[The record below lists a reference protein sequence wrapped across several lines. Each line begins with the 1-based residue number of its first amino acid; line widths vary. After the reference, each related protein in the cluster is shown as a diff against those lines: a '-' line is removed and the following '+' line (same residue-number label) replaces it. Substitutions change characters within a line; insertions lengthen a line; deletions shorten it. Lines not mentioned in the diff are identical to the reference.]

1 LFFFS
6 QGQEWANRGEDI
18 ISEVELDTLESQLF
32 AQVRSGDPE
41 MKIDDE
47 GRLRHANYPGAEG
60 SLFLGDVGDSLL
72 RCFGAHEPPRVIE
85 IPGFDQQRWKIV
97 VSDFE
102 MSVTIESRSYWG
114 FGLFSS
120 CFLNS
125 IHMTGPLNRR
135 ARLAFD
141 LCAAVG
147 RNPWE
152 GKWMGRFAKATGV
165 SASDEK
171 NAWDALIERGHSDL
185 VDSIDAIRSKAQT
198 LEKEMPTLAEEAPDG
213 WSGDLAGE
221 EIIAAFAECDI
232 ASDALH
238 DRSATGVERA
248 LSRAEAH
255 IIEADPRTEVSAQH
269 EGGDVLEEMAAI
281 EADDIDLSDTVLELE
296 ELPDESVRTHGAI
309 EMDEIPF
316 VDLSEEE

>member
-1 LFFFS
+1 
-6 QGQEWANRGEDI
+6 
-18 ISEVELDTLESQLF
+18 
-32 AQVRSGDPE
+32 
-41 MKIDDE
+41 MKVDDE

-102 MSVTIESRSYWG
+102 MRVTIESRSYWG

-125 IHMTGPLNRR
+125 IHMKGPLNRR

-152 GKWMGRFAKATGV
+152 SKWMGRFAKATGV
-165 SASDEK
+165 SASDER
-171 NAWDALIERGHSDL
+171 NAWDALIKRGHSDL
-185 VDSIDAIRSKAQT
+185 VDSIDVIRSNAQA
-198 LEKEMPTLAEEAPDG
+198 LEKELPTLAEEAPRG
-213 WSGDLAGE
+213 WDGDLARE
-221 EIIAAFAECDI
+221 EIRAAFEECDI

-238 DRSATGVERA
+238 DRA

-269 EGGDVLEEMAAI
+269 QGGDVLEEMAAI
-281 EADDIDLSDTVLELE
+281 EADDIDLSETILELE
-296 ELPDESVRTHGAI
+296 ELPKESVRTQGAI
-309 EMDEIPF
+309 ENDEIPF

>member
-1 LFFFS
+1 
-6 QGQEWANRGEDI
+6 
-18 ISEVELDTLESQLF
+18 
-32 AQVRSGDPE
+32 
-41 MKIDDE
+41 MKIDDDN
-47 GRLRHANYPGAEG
+47 RLRHANYPGAEG

-72 RCFGAHEPPRVIE
+72 RCFGVHEPPRVVE

-114 FGLFSS
+114 FGLFAS

-135 ARLAFD
+135 ARLTFD
-141 LCAAVG
+141 LCAALG

-152 GKWMGRFAKATGV
+152 AKWASRFAKATEV
-165 SASDEK
+165 SADDEK

-185 VDSIDAIRSKAQT
+185 ADSIDAVRSKAHA
-198 LEKEMPTLAEEAPDG
+198 LEKELPTLAEEAPDG
-213 WSGDLAGE
+213 WDGDLALE
-221 EIIAAFAECDI
+221 EIGAAFSECDV

-255 IIEADPRTEVSAQH
+255 IIEADPRTEVSAQF

-296 ELPDESVRTHGAI
+296 ELPEESLRTQDAI
-309 EMDEIPF
+309 GNDEIPF

>member
-1 LFFFS
+1 
-6 QGQEWANRGEDI
+6 
-18 ISEVELDTLESQLF
+18 
-32 AQVRSGDPE
+32 
-41 MKIDDE
+41 MKIDE
-47 GRLRHANYPGAEG
+47 SNRLRHANYPEAEG

-72 RCFGAHEPPRVIE
+72 RCFGVHEPPRVVE

-114 FGLFSS
+114 FGFFAS

-135 ARLAFD
+135 ARLTFD
-141 LCAAVG
+141 LCAALG

-152 GKWMGRFAKATGV
+152 AKWTSRFSKATEV
-165 SASDEK
+165 SADDEK

-185 VDSIDAIRSKAQT
+185 VDSIDAVRSKAHA
-198 LEKEMPTLAEEAPDG
+198 LEKELPTLAEEAPSG
-213 WSGDLAGE
+213 WDGDLALE
-221 EIIAAFAECDI
+221 EIGAAFSECDV

-296 ELPDESVRTHGAI
+296 ELPEESIRTQEAI
-309 EMDEIPF
+309 EIDEIPF

>member
-1 LFFFS
+1 MVK
-6 QGQEWANRGEDI
+6 
-18 ISEVELDTLESQLF
+18 SEPKEGVYIAGRDELDALESQLY
-32 AQVRSGDPE
+32 AQVRSGNPE

-47 GRLRHANYPGAEG
+47 GRLRHANHPGAEG
-60 SLFLGDVGDSLL
+60 RLFLGDVGDSLL
-72 RCFGAHEPPRVIE
+72 RCFGAHEPPRVTE
-85 IPGFDQQRWKIV
+85 IPGFDEQRWSIV

-120 CFLNS
+120 CYLNS
-125 IHMTGPLNRR
+125 IQMTGPLNRR
-135 ARLAFD
+135 ARIAFD
-141 LCAAVG
+141 LCAALG

-152 GKWMGRFAKATGV
+152 AKWVGRFAKATGV
-165 SASDEK
+165 SNTDERA
-171 NAWDALIERGHSDL
+171 AWEALIERGHADL
-185 VDSIDAIRSKAQT
+185 VDSIDVVRSRARA
-198 LEKEMPTLAEEAPDG
+198 LENELPVLGENAPDG
-213 WSGDLAGE
+213 WEGDLALE
-221 EIIAAFAECDI
+221 EIGAAYAECDV

-255 IIEADPRTEVSAQH
+255 IIEADPRTEVSAQY

-296 ELPDESVRTHGAI
+296 ALPEEAVRTQESI
-309 EMDEIPF
+309 EVEDIPF

>member
-1 LFFFS
+1 MVK
-6 QGQEWANRGEDI
+6 
-18 ISEVELDTLESQLF
+18 SEPKEGVYIAGRVELDALESHLY

-47 GRLRHANYPGAEG
+47 GRLRHTNHPGAEG
-60 SLFLGDVGDSLL
+60 RLFLGDVGDSLL
-72 RCFGAHEPPRVIE
+72 RCFGAHEPPRVTE
-85 IPGFDQQRWKIV
+85 IPGFDEQRWMIV

-120 CFLNS
+120 CYLNS
-125 IHMTGPLNRR
+125 IQMTGPLNRR
-135 ARLAFD
+135 ARIAFD
-141 LCAAVG
+141 LCAALG

-152 GKWMGRFAKATGV
+152 AKWVGRFAKATGV
-165 SASDEK
+165 SNTDERT
-171 NAWDALIERGHSDL
+171 AWEALIERGHEDL
-185 VDSIDAIRSKAQT
+185 VDSIDMVRSRAKA
-198 LEKEMPTLAEEAPDG
+198 LENELPLLGENAPDG
-213 WSGDLAGE
+213 WEGDVALE
-221 EIIAAFAECDI
+221 EIGAAYAECDV

-255 IIEADPRTEVSAQH
+255 IIEADPRTEVSAQY

-296 ELPDESVRTHGAI
+296 ALPEEAVRTQETI
-309 EMDEIPF
+309 KVEDIPF

>member
-1 LFFFS
+1 
-6 QGQEWANRGEDI
+6 
-18 ISEVELDTLESQLF
+18 
-32 AQVRSGDPE
+32 

-47 GRLRHANYPGAEG
+47 GRLRHANHPGAEG
-60 SLFLGDVGDSLL
+60 RLFLGDVGDSLL
-72 RCFGAHEPPRVIE
+72 RCFGAHEPPRVTE
-85 IPGFDQQRWKIV
+85 IPGFDEQRWSIV

-120 CFLNS
+120 CYLNS
-125 IHMTGPLNRR
+125 IQMTGPLNRR
-135 ARLAFD
+135 ARIAFD
-141 LCAAVG
+141 LCAALG

-152 GKWMGRFAKATGV
+152 AKWVGRFAKATGV
-165 SASDEK
+165 SNTDERA
-171 NAWDALIERGHSDL
+171 AWEALIERGHADL
-185 VDSIDAIRSKAQT
+185 VDSIDVVRSRARA
-198 LEKEMPTLAEEAPDG
+198 LENELPVLGENAPDG
-213 WSGDLAGE
+213 GGGDLALE
-221 EIIAAFAECDI
+221 EIGAAYAECDV

-255 IIEADPRTEVSAQH
+255 IIEADPRTEVSAQY

-296 ELPDESVRTHGAI
+296 ALPEEAVRTQDAI
-309 EMDEIPF
+309 KAEDIPF

>member
-1 LFFFS
+1 M
-6 QGQEWANRGEDI
+6 
-18 ISEVELDTLESQLF
+18 ESQLY

-41 MKIDDE
+41 MKIDGDD
-47 GRLRHANYPGAEG
+47 RLRHANHPGAEG

-114 FGLFSS
+114 FGLFAS

-141 LCAAVG
+141 LCAALG

-152 GKWMGRFAKATGV
+152 AKWASRFAKATEV
-165 SASDEK
+165 SSSDEK
-171 NAWDALIERGHSDL
+171 DAWGALLERGHADL
-185 VDSIDAIRSKAQT
+185 VDSIDAVRSKARA
-198 LEKEMPTLAEEAPDG
+198 LENKLPTLAEEAPERWD
-213 WSGDLAGE
+213 GDLALE
-221 EIIAAFAECDI
+221 EIGAAYAECDV

-248 LSRAEAH
+248 LARAEAH
-255 IIEADPRTEVSAQH
+255 IIEADPRTEVSAQY

-296 ELPDESVRTHGAI
+296 ELPEESVRTQEAI
-309 EMDEIPF
+309 EPDEIPF

>member
-1 LFFFS
+1 
-6 QGQEWANRGEDI
+6 
-18 ISEVELDTLESQLF
+18 
-32 AQVRSGDPE
+32 
-41 MKIDDE
+41 MKIDSE
-47 GRLRHANYPGAEG
+47 SRLRHANYPGAEG
-60 SLFLGDVGDSLL
+60 SLFLGDIGDSLL
-72 RCFGAHEPPRVIE
+72 RCFGAHEPPRVNQ

-97 VSDFE
+97 VSDVE

-114 FGLFSS
+114 FGLFAS

-135 ARLAFD
+135 ARLTFD
-141 LCAAVG
+141 LCAALG

-152 GKWMGRFAKATGV
+152 AKWMGRFAKATGV

-171 NAWDALIERGHSDL
+171 NEWDALIERGHSDL
-185 VDSIDAIRSKAQT
+185 VDSIDAVRSKAQA
-198 LEKEMPTLAEEAPDG
+198 LEKELPTLAEEAPKG
-213 WSGDLAGE
+213 WESDIALE
-221 EIIAAFAECDI
+221 EIGAAFAECDA

-255 IIEADPRTEVSAQH
+255 IIEADPRTEVFAQH

-281 EADDIDLSDTVLELE
+281 EADDIDLSDSILELE
-296 ELPDESVRTHGAI
+296 ELPEESVRTHEAI
-309 EMDEIPF
+309 QIDDIPF

>member
-1 LFFFS
+1 
-6 QGQEWANRGEDI
+6 
-18 ISEVELDTLESQLF
+18 
-32 AQVRSGDPE
+32 
-41 MKIDDE
+41 MKIDE
-47 GRLRHANYPGAEG
+47 SNRLRHANYPEAEG

-72 RCFGAHEPPRVIE
+72 RCFGVHEPPRVVE

-114 FGLFSS
+114 FGFFAS

-135 ARLAFD
+135 ARLTFD
-141 LCAAVG
+141 LCAALG

-152 GKWMGRFAKATGV
+152 AKWTSRFSKATEV
-165 SASDEK
+165 SADDEK

-185 VDSIDAIRSKAQT
+185 VDSIDAVRSKAHA
-198 LEKEMPTLAEEAPDG
+198 LEKELPTLAEEAPSG
-213 WSGDLAGE
+213 WDGDLALE
-221 EIIAAFAECDI
+221 EIGAAFSECDV

-296 ELPDESVRTHGAI
+296 ELPEESVRTQEAI
-309 EMDEIPF
+309 ENDEIPF

>member
-1 LFFFS
+1 
-6 QGQEWANRGEDI
+6 
-18 ISEVELDTLESQLF
+18 
-32 AQVRSGDPE
+32 
-41 MKIDDE
+41 
-47 GRLRHANYPGAEG
+47 
-60 SLFLGDVGDSLL
+60 LL
-72 RCFGAHEPPRVIE
+72 RCFGAHEPPRVVE

-114 FGLFSS
+114 FGLFAS

-141 LCAAVG
+141 LCAALG

-152 GKWMGRFAKATGV
+152 AKWVSRFAKVTEV

-171 NAWDALIERGHSDL
+171 NAWDSLIERGHSDL
-185 VDSIDAIRSKAQT
+185 VDSIDAIRSKAQS
-198 LEKEMPTLAEEAPDG
+198 LENELSTLAEEAPEGWDG
-213 WSGDLAGE
+213 GLALE
-221 EIIAAFAECDI
+221 EIGAAFAECDI

-255 IIEADPRTEVSAQH
+255 IIEADPRTEVSAQY

-296 ELPDESVRTHGAI
+296 ELPEESVRTQEAI
-309 EMDEIPF
+309 EPDEIPF

>member
-1 LFFFS
+1 MVK
-6 QGQEWANRGEDI
+6 
-18 ISEVELDTLESQLF
+18 SEPKEGVYIAGRDELDALESQLY
-32 AQVRSGDPE
+32 AQVRSGNPE

-47 GRLRHANYPGAEG
+47 GRLRHANHPGAEG
-60 SLFLGDVGDSLL
+60 RLFLGDVGDSLL
-72 RCFGAHEPPRVIE
+72 RCFGAHEPPRVTE
-85 IPGFDQQRWKIV
+85 IPGFDEQRWSIV

-120 CFLNS
+120 CYLNS
-125 IHMTGPLNRR
+125 IQMTGPLNRR
-135 ARLAFD
+135 ARIAFD
-141 LCAAVG
+141 LCAALG

-152 GKWMGRFAKATGV
+152 AKWMARFAKATGV
-165 SASDEK
+165 SNTDERA
-171 NAWDALIERGHSDL
+171 AWEALIERGHADL
-185 VDSIDAIRSKAQT
+185 VDSIDLVRSRARA
-198 LEKEMPTLAEEAPDG
+198 LENELPALGEYAPDG
-213 WSGDLAGE
+213 WERDLALE
-221 EIIAAFAECDI
+221 EIGAAFAECDV

-255 IIEADPRTEVSAQH
+255 IIEADPRTEVSAQF

-281 EADDIDLSDTVLELE
+281 EADDIDLSDTILELE
-296 ELPDESVRTHGAI
+296 ALPEEVVRTQEAI
-309 EMDEIPF
+309 EVEDIPF

>member
-1 LFFFS
+1 MVK
-6 QGQEWANRGEDI
+6 
-18 ISEVELDTLESQLF
+18 SEPKEGVYIAGRDELDALESQLY
-32 AQVRSGDPE
+32 AQVRSGNPE

-47 GRLRHANYPGAEG
+47 GRLRHANHPGAEG
-60 SLFLGDVGDSLL
+60 RLFLGDVGDSLL
-72 RCFGAHEPPRVIE
+72 RCFGAHEPPRVTE
-85 IPGFDQQRWKIV
+85 IPGFDEQRWSIV

-120 CFLNS
+120 CYLNS
-125 IHMTGPLNRR
+125 IQMTGPLNRR
-135 ARLAFD
+135 ARIAFD
-141 LCAAVG
+141 LCAALG

-152 GKWMGRFAKATGV
+152 AKWVGRFAKATGV
-165 SASDEK
+165 SNTDERA
-171 NAWDALIERGHSDL
+171 AWEALIERGHADL
-185 VDSIDAIRSKAQT
+185 VDSIDVVRSRARA
-198 LEKEMPTLAEEAPDG
+198 LENELPVLGENAPDG
-213 WSGDLAGE
+213 WEGDLALE
-221 EIIAAFAECDI
+221 EIGAAYAECDV

-255 IIEADPRTEVSAQH
+255 IIEADPRTEVSAQY

-296 ELPDESVRTHGAI
+296 ALPEEAVRTQDAI
-309 EMDEIPF
+309 KAEDIPF

>member
-1 LFFFS
+1 MK
-6 QGQEWANRGEDI
+6 
-18 ISEVELDTLESQLF
+18 SEPKERVYIAERVELDALENHLY
-32 AQVRSGDPE
+32 AQVRSGNPE

-47 GRLRHANYPGAEG
+47 GRLRHANHPGAEG

-72 RCFGAHEPPRVIE
+72 RCFGAHEPPRVTV
-85 IPGFDQQRWKIV
+85 IPGFDEQRWKIV
-97 VSDFE
+97 VSDVE

-120 CFLNS
+120 CYLNS
-125 IHMTGPLNRR
+125 IQMTGALNRR
-135 ARLAFD
+135 ARLVFD
-141 LCAAVG
+141 LCAVLG

-152 GKWMGRFAKATGV
+152 AKWVRRFAKATGV
-165 SASDEK
+165 TNTDERA
-171 NAWDALIERGHSDL
+171 AWDALIERGHADL
-185 VDSIDAIRSKAQT
+185 VDSIDVVRSRAQT
-198 LEKEMPTLAEEAPDG
+198 LENELPALGEYAPDG
-213 WSGDLAGE
+213 WDGDIALE
-221 EIIAAFAECDI
+221 EIGAAFAECDV

-255 IIEADPRTEVSAQH
+255 IIEADPRTEVSAQF

-281 EADDIDLSDTVLELE
+281 EADDIDLSDTILELE
-296 ELPDESVRTHGAI
+296 ALPEEAVRTQEAI
-309 EMDEIPF
+309 EVEDIPF